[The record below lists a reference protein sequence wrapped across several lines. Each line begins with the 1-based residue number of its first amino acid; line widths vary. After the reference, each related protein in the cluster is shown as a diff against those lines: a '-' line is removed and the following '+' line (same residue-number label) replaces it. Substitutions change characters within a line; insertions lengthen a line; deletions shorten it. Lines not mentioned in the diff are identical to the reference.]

1 MSEQGQTQS
10 FYIDVTSLPGQ
21 FPTHRHDP
29 KFWEAL
35 GRTIA
40 TFGFLEEVL
49 GKAIFAFTATR
60 RYHESEI
67 EAAFEKWLPTL
78 ERALIDPLKSLIDS
92 YQKAVRGQPDAKIDN
107 LDELVDTLRKSSEI
121 RNVLCHG
128 SWRAPDD
135 AGKSVPLFVNRQK
148 LIYETAVDIS
158 FLQQTQWDV
167 AELACAVMN
176 SVTQMGWQFP
186 GSNGPGKSIM
196 A

>member
-10 FYIDVTSLPGQ
+10 SYIDVGSLPRQ

-29 KFWEAL
+29 EFWEAL

-40 TFGFLEEVL
+40 TFGFLEEIL
-49 GKAIFAFTATR
+49 TKAIFMFIAAR
-60 RYHESEI
+60 QYPESEI
-67 EAAFEKWLPTL
+67 EAAYLCWLPTL
-78 ERALIDPLKSLIDS
+78 EGALKDPLGKLIS
-92 YQKAVRGQPDAKIDN
+92 EYEKAARENPDANIDD
-107 LDELVDTLRKSSEI
+107 LDELIGDLRNSSLY
-121 RNVLCHG
+121 RNALCHG
-128 SWRAPDD
+128 SWPEPDEE
-135 AGKSVPLFVNRQK
+135 GKSIPFFVDRHMMK
-148 LIYETAVDIS
+148 FDTPIDIS
-158 FLQQTQWDV
+158 LLQKIQQHV